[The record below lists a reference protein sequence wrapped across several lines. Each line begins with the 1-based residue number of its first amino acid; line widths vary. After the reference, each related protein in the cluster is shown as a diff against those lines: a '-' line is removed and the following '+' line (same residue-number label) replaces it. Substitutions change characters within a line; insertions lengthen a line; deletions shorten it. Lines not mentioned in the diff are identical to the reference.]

1 MQMLNQNTREVLR
14 LLLGEL
20 DPNDAYSDLMR
31 AADTISLL
39 YNPDAVVRAVNISL
53 VFINMREGELH

>member
-1 MQMLNQNTREVLR
+1 MLNTDTREVLR

-20 DPNDAYSDLMR
+20 DPGDAYSDLMR

-39 YNPDAVVRAVNISL
+39 YNPDAVVSAVNISL